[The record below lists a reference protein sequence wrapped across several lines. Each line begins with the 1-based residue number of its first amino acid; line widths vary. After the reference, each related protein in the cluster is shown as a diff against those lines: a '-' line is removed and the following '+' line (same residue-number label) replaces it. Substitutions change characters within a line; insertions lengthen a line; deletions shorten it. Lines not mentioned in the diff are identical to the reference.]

1 MRRSAWGALGLACG
15 VLLLWTL
22 LGDREPAPRPIE
34 EPSPEE
40 TVSVP
45 VDPPPPPEA
54 PARRVAGTRPPAS
67 EPERPAP
74 ASISVAPEPPKAAVG
89 TLSVL
94 VFDSQGRPV
103 AGALVEAWPFDGG
116 TVGLPSTPPLDSR
129 LTDASGRCS
138 VPMESRSAKLVASKE
153 GVGSSGILLA
163 SGHPEEVKVEL
174 QPLAAIRGNVLRA
187 DGTPAEG
194 ARVLARSAG
203 IMVAAGLPRSLREP
217 PVAVADLRGEFEIE
231 ADAGGP
237 LRVHAQIGGERTRD
251 AEVWTKPGS
260 VHEVTL
266 RFPGA
271 FSVSGVLLA
280 PDGNPVSGGTV
291 CGFQKW
297 ANPPMSASISLE
309 QPEATS
315 KEDGSFLLRI
325 TQPGEY
331 TVIGSEKGFA
341 NSLASTVVLDEANPL
356 ASLSLSLHP
365 PAAVAGRVRWADR
378 RAVAGRPIWA
388 TPDGAPG
395 FTPTHGRPG
404 PGEIFGTA
412 SGLTGK
418 DGSFRLAPLHP
429 LASYTLS
436 VSPDRERRDSLAV
449 RSGVRP
455 GGVEVEIV
463 VTEEEVRGVVL
474 SGIVESGATGEPLRR
489 YRLRLSTEMGEQ
501 AWKSDGWDRPIEDA
515 EGRFRIEGL
524 RAGGRYSLEVMAD
537 EHASVLVDPWEM
549 GPEGR
554 EVRLR
559 LPRPGS
565 LEVRV
570 VDGAGRAVPFASV
583 SAELLTTGGRMGRTI
598 HMAQRTDESGLARI
612 DGLTPGRTKVHA
624 WLGERRAE
632 TEAKVPVGATAV
644 VEVRL
649 QP

>member
-1 MRRSAWGALGLACG
+1 M
-15 VLLLWTL
+15 
-22 LGDREPAPRPIE
+22 
-34 EPSPEE
+34 
-40 TVSVP
+40 SVP
-45 VDPPPPPEA
+45 VDPPPSPEP
-54 PARRVAGTRPPAS
+54 PARRVAETRPPAS
-67 EPERPAP
+67 EPERLAP

-103 AGALVEAWPFDGG
+103 ADALVEAWPFEGG

-138 VPMESRSAKLVASKE
+138 VPMQSRSAKLVASKE

-163 SGHPEEVKVEL
+163 SGNQEEAKVEL
-174 QPLAAIRGNVLRA
+174 QALAAIRGNVLHA

-217 PVAVADLRGEFEIE
+217 AVAVAGMRGEFEIE

-237 LRVHAQIGGERTRD
+237 LRVHAQIGEERTRD

-266 RFPGA
+266 RFPGT
-271 FSVSGVLLA
+271 FSISGVLLH
-280 PDGNPVSGGTV
+280 PDGSPVSGGTV
-291 CGFQKW
+291 RGFQKW
-297 ANPPMSASISLE
+297 ANPPMSASTSLE

-365 PAAVAGRVRWADR
+365 PAAVAGRVRWADG

-388 TPDGAPG
+388 TPDGAPE

-412 SGLTGK
+412 SWLTGE

-429 LASYTLS
+429 LASYTIS
-436 VSPDRERRDSLAV
+436 VSPDRERRDSRAV
-449 RSGVRP
+449 RGGVRP

-463 VTEEEVRGVVL
+463 VTEEELRGAVL
-474 SGIVESGATGEPLRR
+474 TGIVESAATGEPLRR
-489 YRLRLSTEMGEQ
+489 YRLRLSTEISEE
-501 AWKSDGWDRPIEDA
+501 AWMSDGSDRQIEDA

-524 RAGGRYSLEVMAD
+524 LSGRRYGLDVEAD
-537 EHASVLVDPWEM
+537 GHASVSVEPWAM
-549 GPEGR
+549 PPEGK

-570 VDGAGRAVPFASV
+570 VDAWGRRVPFASV
-583 SAELLTTGGRMGRTI
+583 SAEFHRSRRRGRSVHI
-598 HMAQRTDESGLARI
+598 AQHTDESGLARI
-612 DGLTPGRTKVHA
+612 DGLTPGRNKVHA
-624 WLGERRAE
+624 WQGGRSAE
-632 TEAKVPVGATAV
+632 TEAEVPAGATAV
-644 VEVRL
+644 VEIRL
-649 QP
+649 GP